1 MMPSWE
7 EISSEIE
14 FLAAVRKGSKQIAE
28 GKIIPHGTHR
38 ASRSSQPISAD
49 GPTSSEDCKSSNP
62 GSDSRRL
69 SDCLRDRR
77 EPRGSG
83 NLQNLAFRQGI
94 TEAQVIRARGENF
107 GLGWVQIVIPNQ
119 RLRVRAIQVKLVPRG
134 TSPLRNSVANDQ
146 RKAPNFRNSFFWA
159 L

>member
-1 MMPSWE
+1 MTDKQLVLETVQQLPDDAELE

-28 GKIIPHGTHR
+28 GKIVPHGTHR

-83 NLQNLAFRQGI
+83 NLQNLAFRQGS
-94 TEAQVIRARGENF
+94 
-107 GLGWVQIVIPNQ
+107 PK
-119 RLRVRAIQVKLVPRG
+119 LR
-134 TSPLRNSVANDQ
+134 
-146 RKAPNFRNSFFWA
+146 
-159 L
+159 